1 MLTITLIY
9 LKFMKLIIT
18 ITVFYKTK
26 KTKKNSIVPFLPY
39 GDVRKGSNWWLKETL
54 STWLGVDQYVIDIL
68 KIDKYELSS
77 NIGQPFSHLASMYA
91 STGIRITYEINLLVD
106 TNVHQNLGTAI
117 AYNLLNNLVQ
127 PKNFNSNVFCTT
139 CRRAQKTMCHRKHKI
154 SKTIVFTFFV
164 FAESTQVVELHRFRT
179 SPKA

>member
-1 MLTITLIY
+1 M
-9 LKFMKLIIT
+9 
-18 ITVFYKTK
+18 
-26 KTKKNSIVPFLPY
+26 PY

-54 STWLGVDQYVIDIL
+54 SIWLGVDQYVIDIL

-127 PKNFNSNVFCTT
+127 PKNFNSMDIDVETHYHYGSHNSDINVCKGKCLRSFFYGRYNSYMSRDSTWSLT
-139 CRRAQKTMCHRKHKI
+139 W
-154 SKTIVFTFFV
+154 SKSDEWTKMFV
-164 FAESTQVVELHRFRT
+164 S
-179 SPKA
+179 

>member
-1 MLTITLIY
+1 M
-9 LKFMKLIIT
+9 
-18 ITVFYKTK
+18 
-26 KTKKNSIVPFLPY
+26 PY

-54 STWLGVDQYVIDIL
+54 SIWLGVDQYVIDIL
-68 KIDKYELSS
+68 KIDKYELSP

-127 PKNFNSNVFCTT
+127 PKNFNSVDIDVETHYHHGSRDINVCKGKCLRSFFYGGYNSYMSHIYNSYMSHDSTWSLT
-139 CRRAQKTMCHRKHKI
+139 W
-154 SKTIVFTFFV
+154 SKSDEWTKMFV
-164 FAESTQVVELHRFRT
+164 S
-179 SPKA
+179 